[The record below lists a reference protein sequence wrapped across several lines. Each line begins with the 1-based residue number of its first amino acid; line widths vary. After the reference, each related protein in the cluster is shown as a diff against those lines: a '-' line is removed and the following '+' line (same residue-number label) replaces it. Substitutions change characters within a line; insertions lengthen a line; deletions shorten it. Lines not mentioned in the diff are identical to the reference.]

1 MRPSTIAL
9 CCFLALLG
17 AYRLTLIRTGHFF
30 WGDEIRYLRAG
41 ELIDDVGRGD
51 YVSAA
56 GRLFQSLG
64 RPGFILISVVPT
76 WLSRIVYPD
85 ALSNVN
91 PLAPYDAAAIFNV
104 VVSLG
109 ITIAIYALAR
119 AWRMRGGYALL
130 AAVTYSLLA
139 QSNVWIKHLVPYNE
153 SLLLSLIALW
163 LLSRKTCTDP
173 KSFRWITLA
182 GGLSA
187 FAFATYPGHY
197 MFVVIN
203 FVCAAFALPAGSE
216 ESRLEDVQ
224 PHPPGSPRF
233 KRTFAFCIGAGFGVL
248 IFECLA
254 QYAGTTWIGSTSQF
268 SPTMGLF
275 SEGYVF
281 AWHYLINAEG
291 SVGLIL
297 AVLFVLF
304 SGRAVYYRRMDS
316 AAVAILIAIACY
328 LIHATLGVVFHKT
341 VFYGR
346 ILLMY
351 VPFVVIGAV
360 LAIEG
365 IRSVAVRRIAT
376 CMILLATCYS
386 FVQFAWSYSKLTYP
400 ADFWYDAVA
409 VDSNAKLL
417 SPDELYGSRDGSPF
431 GLSHQTD
438 QWFSMVADTQPD
450 GSNAYVPL
458 ANHHDEELGKSQLI
472 GVNIRWMFYISEKN
486 DRFHAPPSHTLIAE
500 AKHPLAFPPLQFE
513 GFRPCERKRV
523 QERQYSMRIYQ
534 RHDDV
539 DSKTDAT
546 LAAR

>member
-1 MRPSTIAL
+1 MAL
-9 CCFLALLG
+9 CCFLALLA

-30 WGDEIRYLRAG
+30 WGDEIRYLRAV
-41 ELIDDVGRGD
+41 ELIDDVARGD
-51 YVSAA
+51 YRSAA

-104 VVSLG
+104 VVSLV

-153 SLLLSLIALW
+153 SLLLFLIALW

-197 MFVVIN
+197 MFVVVN
-203 FVCAAFALPAGSE
+203 FVCVVLSLQTSGE
-216 ESRLEDVQ
+216 VSRLDNIR
-224 PHPPGSPRF
+224 PHLSRAHRI
-233 KRTFAFCIGAGFGVL
+233 KRTFAFCIGAAVSVL
-248 IFECLA
+248 FFECLA
-254 QYAGTTWIGSTSQF
+254 RYAGTTWIGSTSQF
-268 SPTMGLF
+268 SPTMGLL

-291 SVGLIL
+291 LVGLIL

-304 SGRAVYYRRMDS
+304 IGRAVYYRRMDS
-316 AAVAILIAIACY
+316 AAVASLIAIACY

-365 IRSVAVRRIAT
+365 IRSAAVRRIAT

-438 QWFSMVADTQPD
+438 QWFSMVADTQPE

-458 ANHHDEELGKSQLI
+458 ANHQDEGLGKSRLI
-472 GVNIRWMFYISEKN
+472 GVNIRWMFYISENN
-486 DRFHAPPSHTLIAE
+486 DRFQAPSSHGLIGE
-500 AKHPLAFPPLQFE
+500 AIHPLAFPPLQFE
-513 GFRPCERKRV
+513 GFRPCERKRM
-523 QERQYSMRIYQ
+523 QERQYTMRIYQ
-534 RHDDV
+534 RNDEVH
-539 DSKTDAT
+539 SQPDAS